1 MVNEMARSSLIKVRK
16 NLVFVIKNGYCSYQI
31 ESKRYLNLV
40 KLKSHLLDDRY
51 TVLVGEK

>member
-1 MVNEMARSSLIKVRK
+1 MVNEKARSSLIKVPK
-16 NLVFVIKNGYCSYQI
+16 NPVFVIKNGYCSYQI

>member
-1 MVNEMARSSLIKVRK
+1 MVNEMARSSLIKVTK
-16 NLVFVIKNGYCSYQI
+16 NPVLVIKNGCCSYQI